1 MGLKRCG
8 INDRVNAGT
17 TNTPNTRLQQ
27 ITTGIG
33 TTTMGVILAAIGA
46 LLLTPDTFLMRF
58 SQLDG
63 WNMLIWR
70 GGLSSL
76 AYFIIWVVLNG
87 WKSLQKAATLSF
99 GVLIC
104 CQILNA
110 VFFSLAIA
118 LAPVVIVLIGVS
130 TVPIFASLLSI
141 FILNEPVSKLTL
153 VAALVV
159 MAGLL
164 ISLLGNE
171 VGGLRLDKNTLI
183 GLLLG
188 LGVALALAMNFTLI
202 RKDSEAPFPL
212 ALAIG
217 AMCAALVGFLFADT
231 LQWLSIAKMIS
242 IAFTGIF
249 ILPLSFVALSYAARS
264 IKSSTV
270 SLIMLSETIFGPLW
284 VWWGMGEKPTMMMLV
299 GGGIVI
305 SALVVFIM
313 FERMNNESE
322 AD

>member
-1 MGLKRCG
+1 
-8 INDRVNAGT
+8 
-17 TNTPNTRLQQ
+17 
-27 ITTGIG
+27 
-33 TTTMGVILAAIGA
+33 
-46 LLLTPDTFLMRF
+46 
-58 SQLDG
+58 
-63 WNMLIWR
+63 MLIWR

-87 WKSLQKAATLSF
+87 RKSLPKAATLSF

-153 VAALVV
+153 VTALVV

-171 VGGLRLDKNTLI
+171 VGGLRLDTNTLI
-183 GLLLG
+183 GLLLGLG

-242 IAFTGIF
+242 IAFTGII

-270 SLIMLSETIFGPLW
+270 SLIMLSETILGRLW

-313 FERMNNESE
+313 FERKNDESE
-322 AD
+322 TA